1 MNAVTH
7 HASAGAEGK
16 RLEKT
21 PTTVGHALAGK
32 YDPNKTRIWGHR
44 TLERL
49 RQGSEPTVSRNKFAE
64 VALHWSSGLLKG
76 VTAKGCGPQIFRSE
90 GAVLGKFLVTLGVF
104 CRCAR
109 LSEAASPLCTAVL
122 EMLLVC
128 PSCSKLLHFIAIKPH
143 ALSADD
149 IWCPLLCL
157 HLRAL
162 KILIINIILG
172 SLCINTAQR
181 CTTCFCFWNIQEP
194 HQGADMLNFKPD
206 CTCTHAEIPW
216 L

>member
-1 MNAVTH
+1 MACHDVYLTCSVSFVSTCYLLVCTFKGSSRRGFNFELRWGSAFSSQSGLTVVTPLGITTRQFFMNAVTH
-7 HASAGAEGK
+7 YASADAEGK
-16 RLEKT
+16 RLQKT

-49 RQGSEPTVSRNKFAE
+49 RQGSEPTVCRNKFAE
-64 VALHWSSGLLKG
+64 VALYWSSGLLRG

-128 PSCSKLLHFIAIKPH
+128 P
-143 ALSADD
+143 
-149 IWCPLLCL
+149 
-157 HLRAL
+157 
-162 KILIINIILG
+162 
-172 SLCINTAQR
+172 
-181 CTTCFCFWNIQEP
+181 
-194 HQGADMLNFKPD
+194 
-206 CTCTHAEIPW
+206 
-216 L
+216 